1 MRCPFLWGNTNLEIV
16 KTSAYSLLDLID
28 DILDFSKVESGHLD
42 LDRVDFSLM
51 YELDMVGEMFR
62 HKISET
68 GIELAI
74 DIDVGVPS
82 ALIGDP
88 LRLRQI
94 LTNLIGN
101 AFKFTTEGEVAICVT
116 NQGGEAHRRV
126 LLFTVRDTGTGFDT
140 EKTATL
146 FQAFTQA
153 DTSTTREFGGTGLGL
168 AISRELTTLMGG
180 RIWTESTLGEG
191 STFYFTASFEEAQEA
206 IEEIRIPIQLDGLY
220 ALVVDDNDTSL
231 KIIQKMTEVE
241 GIQVQQARSGHEGLA
256 L

>member
-1 MRCPFLWGNTNLEIV
+1 LANMSHEIRTPMNAILGFTDLLSESEIDSRQSDFINTIS
-16 KTSAYSLLDLID
+16 TSSEALLVIINN
-28 DILDFSKVESGHLD
+28 ILDFSKIESGHLD

-101 AFKFTTEGEVAICVT
+101 AFKFTTEGEVAIRVT

-126 LLFTVRDTGTGFDT
+126 LLFRSGTAVSVSILRRPRRSSKPSPRPTPRPRD
-140 EKTATL
+140 
-146 FQAFTQA
+146 
-153 DTSTTREFGGTGLGL
+153 S
-168 AISRELTTLMGG
+168 
-180 RIWTESTLGEG
+180 
-191 STFYFTASFEEAQEA
+191 
-206 IEEIRIPIQLDGLY
+206 
-220 ALVVDDNDTSL
+220 LVVQDWD
-231 KIIQKMTEVE
+231 
-241 GIQVQQARSGHEGLA
+241 
-256 L
+256 